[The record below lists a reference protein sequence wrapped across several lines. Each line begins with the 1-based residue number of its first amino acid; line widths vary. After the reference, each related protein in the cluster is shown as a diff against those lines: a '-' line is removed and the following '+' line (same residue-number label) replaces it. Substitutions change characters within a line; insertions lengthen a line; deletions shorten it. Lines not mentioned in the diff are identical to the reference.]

1 MTRRK
6 SNEWTQRRSYLVP
19 RDLQVTLPK
28 GYTWAST
35 VRTYPLG
42 PSVPEVTITAA
53 DWGPEV
59 ALRVRMVMIVPAVSA
74 KAVLMPGNG
83 SRSGAHLE
91 RLKVRR
97 AVSWRFEAGDCLH
110 IHAVSS
116 RGGEVLVVPLRE
128 AESWTGAN

>member
-1 MTRRK
+1 MRGK
-6 SNEWTQRRSYLVP
+6 SIEWTQRRSYLVP

-42 PSVPEVTITAA
+42 PSVPEVTIAAA

-59 ALRVRMVMIVPAVSA
+59 APLVRMVMVVAAVSA
-74 KAVLMPGNG
+74 EVVLKPGKG
-83 SRSGAHLE
+83 SRSGANLE

-97 AVSWRFEAGDCLH
+97 AVSWRFEASDCLRV
-110 IHAVSS
+110 HAVSS
-116 RGGEVLVVPLRE
+116 RAGEVVVAPLRVME
-128 AESWTGAN
+128 AL

>member
-1 MTRRK
+1 MSRGK

-19 RDLQVTLPK
+19 RDLQVALPK
-28 GYTWAST
+28 GYTWASA

-59 ALRVRMVMIVPAVSA
+59 APLVRMVMIVAAVSA
-74 KAVLMPGNG
+74 EAVLMPGKG
-83 SRSGAHLE
+83 SRSGAYLE
-91 RLKVRR
+91 RLRVRR
-97 AVSWRFEAGDCLH
+97 PVSWRFEVGDCLH

-116 RGGEVLVVPLRE
+116 RAGEVLLAPLRE
-128 AESWTGAN
+128 LEWLAGAV